1 LREVATT
8 LTDYLLT
15 VVCLVCAWQL
25 AKHGALRLR
34 GPVVFFAAFAAAA
47 LLGGTWHG
55 YFSDQQGLGQEI
67 LWWLTMVFAGMAA
80 AGLALTGL
88 ELLGARSSPRVFLPL
103 ALLLAL
109 YAVLAWRD
117 ARFLLS
123 LIASVVGILLCA
135 AGLLRHLRTPG
146 AGARLALMGLGITVL
161 AAIAQQQQ
169 VAFHRTHF
177 DHNATYHVLLLPA
190 LAMLYA
196 GFLRLMRKPAVP
208 ASHQSQVPDLTSRPI
223 DAGGRPPD

>member
-25 AKHGALRLR
+25 AQQGAMRLR

-55 YFSDQQGLGQEI
+55 FFSDQQGHAQEI
-67 LWWLTMVFAGMAA
+67 LWWLTMVFAGGAA
-80 AGLALTGL
+80 AGLALTGI
-88 ELLGARSSPRVFLPL
+88 ELLGARSSPRVFVPL

-109 YAVLAWRD
+109 YVVLAWRD

-123 LIASVVGILLCA
+123 LVASVAGILLCA
-135 AGLLRHLRTPG
+135 AGLLRHWRTPAGG
-146 AGARLALMGLGITVL
+146 AARLALAGLAVSVL

-169 VAFHRTHF
+169 IALHRAYF

-190 LAMLYA
+190 LALLYC
-196 GFLRLMRKPAVP
+196 GFLSLMRRAAT
-208 ASHQSQVPDLTSRPI
+208 ASEPS
-223 DAGGRPPD
+223 

>member
-15 VVCLVCAWQL
+15 AVCLLCAWQL
-25 AKHGALRLR
+25 AKHGAWRLR

-47 LLGGTWHG
+47 FLGGTWHG
-55 YFSDQQGLGQEI
+55 YFSDQHGLGQQV
-67 LWWLTMVFAGMAA
+67 LWWLTMVFAGVAA
-80 AGLALTGL
+80 TGLALVGL
-88 ELLGARSSPRVFLPL
+88 ELLGARSSPRILVPL
-103 ALLLAL
+103 TVLLAL

-123 LIASVVGILLCA
+123 LVASVVGILLCA
-135 AGLLRHLRTPG
+135 AGLLRHLKAPG
-146 AGARLALMGLGITVL
+146 AGARLALAGLGVTVL

-169 VAFHRTHF
+169 VAFDRTHF

-190 LAMLYA
+190 LALLYC
-196 GFLRLMRKPAVP
+196 GFLRLRRTPAVP
-208 ASHQSQVPDLTSRPI
+208 VSHQSQVPDLTSRPI
-223 DAGGRPPD
+223 DAPGPPPD